1 MEARRLLGCVN
12 YVDFE
17 SGRSAFEV
25 DGHQYHVDVVRTGA
39 VALFRA
45 SDIGTAL
52 GMSAIRSSVRA
63 FAKHE
68 KVVELHRASDGPRF
82 KAVFLTYAGVRRLLA
97 KSRKPAAAVL
107 AKAFGMLVHDNHY
120 VCVEAA
126 ALTFLSQALKG
137 LSMRQQFHVGRYR
150 IDLYFPKHKLALE
163 CDEEGSH
170 GLGRV
175 SQDHERQKY
184 IEKQLKC
191 TFLRFCPQQQ
201 GFSMAGLL
209 NSVLRGLRL
218 IPNQGP

>member
-1 MEARRLLGCVN
+1 MDAKRL
-12 YVDFE
+12 FE
-17 SGRSAFEV
+17 SGQSAFEI
-25 DGHQYHVDVVRTGA
+25 DGHQHHVDVVRTGE

-63 FAKHE
+63 FTKHE
-68 KVVELHRASDGPRF
+68 KVVELHRSTNGSRV
-82 KAVFLTYAGVRRLLA
+82 KAAFLTYAGVRRLLA

-107 AKAFGMLVHDNHY
+107 AKSFGMVVHDNHY

-150 IDLYFPKHKLALE
+150 VDLYFPEQKLALE

-170 GLGRV
+170 GPGRV
-175 SQDHERQKY
+175 SQDRKRQNY

-209 NSVLRGLRL
+209 NSVLRELRL
-218 IPNQGP
+218 IPNQEQRLKQ